1 MHHLS
6 ILMKTSPL
14 RSLATFAALR
24 FKFFSSASHAVG
36 DKWAD
41 PAGRALPFL
50 REQAPRSPRL
60 RVSLHP
66 NKPLRLLCVL
76 CGFAV
81 TSSVIASTTWNGP
94 TWSVS
99 TLIPDNDE
107 VGFTDTR
114 NITIPAITEIE
125 SLTVNLNFTGGWNGD
140 MYAYL
145 VHGDGFAVLLNRPGR
160 NLGNPDGS
168 ATVGM
173 DITFDD
179 SAFSDIHTAIPMSG
193 GSVSGTWQPDGR
205 ETDPLLVLNTD
216 ARTAML
222 ADFSGLDP
230 NGTWTLFVADQ
241 SPGET
246 STLQS
251 WSMTLTAVPEPSVA
265 LLGGLGVLFLLRRKP
280 R

>member
-107 VGFTDTR
+107 VGFVDTR
-114 NITIPAITEIE
+114 TINIPQVTEIE
-125 SLTVNLNFTGGWNGD
+125 NVTVHLNFSGGWNGD
-140 MYAYL
+140 LYAYVL
-145 VHGDGFAVLLNRPGR
+145 HDSGFAVLLNRPGR
-160 NLGNPDGS
+160 SLSALDGS

-173 DITFDD
+173 QVTFDD
-179 SAFSDIHTAIPMSG
+179 SAFADIHTAIPLNG
-193 GSVSGTWQPDGR
+193 GAVTGTYQPDGR
-205 ETDPLLVLNTD
+205 ETDPYNTLNSD

-222 ADFSGLDP
+222 ADFIGLDP
-230 NGTWTLFVADQ
+230 NGEWKLFVADQ